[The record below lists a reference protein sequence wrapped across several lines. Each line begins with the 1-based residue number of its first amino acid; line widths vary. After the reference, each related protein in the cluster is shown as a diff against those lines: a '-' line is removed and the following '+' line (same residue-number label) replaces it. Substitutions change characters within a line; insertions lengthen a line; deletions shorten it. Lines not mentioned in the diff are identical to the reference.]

1 MKWFGKIAFSLF
13 TGLCIC
19 TACDDSD
26 DLTVTDFSVDT
37 KEITVG
43 AEGGA
48 EKVNVVSGTKWVAKV
63 NQPWVKVMPANGV
76 GSAECDIVIDT
87 TLSNEVRQAVVTF
100 VADGQTK
107 QDVEVYQT
115 GYGKMIGLSEKEVSV
130 KNMDTYDKRYFEIS
144 VTTNV
149 DFKVTI
155 PSDARNWLTL
165 DKTPSVSLDY
175 GARPRTTKIRF
186 NWSMNTDPEIR
197 EASIAFEPK
206 NATDTLEQEV
216 VLAVKQDAAPEIT
229 DDRTG
234 DSLALI
240 IVGEKLRAMS
250 SWNTSEKMDYWKG
263 VSLWEK
269 TSEGVTLEMIGRV
282 RSVEYRI
289 VNTKE
294 GLPVELG
301 KLRYLEEL
309 IVYGNTNTTL
319 LPDDFK
325 MGNALAE
332 LEHLKRLQVAA
343 YGLTTI
349 IPYSELK
356 KPKSTLEYLDL
367 SGNNFTDL
375 PSAINEGNFPRLISL
390 SLGGMRRYSSVNDMY
405 TGWRD
410 NAGMKIDASGYAFK
424 NLLKWEKLRELS
436 LSYNYIYGQLPDFK
450 NEYGIKTY
458 TDEQIAAND
467 TLNSASDENKAFL
480 KTVPCVLPNARV
492 FSVNLNFLT
501 GELPDWLLYH
511 PRFAIFDPFTLI
523 CTQEKGYDPNGVVPG
538 FTNEPTSLDKFYE
551 FYPAAKPTKTE

>member
-269 TSEGVTLEMIGRV
+269 TSEGVTPEMIGRV

-480 KTVPCVLPNARV
+480 KTVPCILPNARV